1 MPITSTDDPTTP
13 ELIPAAFRS
22 TTPDSVRRHVQDA
35 GDCLPAEQR
44 QLLLGAAAE
53 AELEG
58 SESAFVGLV
67 DQKEALRRAL
77 AHGQSNIRAALASR
91 ARS

>member
-22 TTPDSVRRHVQDA
+22 TTPDRVRRHVQDA

-44 QLLLGAAAE
+44 QLLLGAA